1 MDYELA
7 FWCVVGAVCIAFL
20 VLARLT
26 PTDEPVS
33 RDTIRRLCGE
43 RTH

>member
-7 FWCVVGAVCIAFL
+7 FWCVLGVASL
-20 VLARLT
+20 VFTILVILA

-33 RDTIRRLCGE
+33 QDTIRRLCGE

>member
-7 FWCVVGAVCIAFL
+7 FWCVLGAASLVFF
-20 VLARLT
+20 VLAMLT
-26 PTDEPVS
+26 PTDDPVS
-33 RDTIRRLCGE
+33 QNTIRRLCGE

>member
-7 FWCVVGAVCIAFL
+7 FWCVVGAVCLVVL
-20 VLARLT
+20 VLAILT
-26 PTDEPVS
+26 PASEPVS
-33 RDTIRRLCGE
+33 QNTIRRLCGE

>member
-7 FWCVVGAVCIAFL
+7 FWCVLGAACLVTF
-20 VLARLT
+20 VLAILT
-26 PTDEPVS
+26 PTEGPVS
-33 RDTIRRLCGE
+33 QNTIRRLCGE